1 LLSSACMRLTSPL
14 QVLAGLPRI
23 MRHPRSSLE
32 RIVPLRT
39 PSAVDVAELKRVIG
53 EVLRPLAELEVQF
66 VDDIP
71 EEPNGK
77 FRIYRSLVESEY
89 S

>member
-1 LLSSACMRLTSPL
+1 M
-14 QVLAGLPRI
+14 
-23 MRHPRSSLE
+23 M
-32 RIVPLRT
+32 RIVPLRE
-39 PSAVDVAELKRVIG
+39 PAAADVDELKRVVG
-53 EVLRPLAELEVQF
+53 EVLGPLVELNLEL

-89 S
+89 G